1 MRSIATLDQRLDRL
15 SRTLVLT
22 WSCLGVFVVEGIDY
36 VTGYEVS
43 LSLLYLAPIGFAAW
57 YAGRR
62 PGYAI
67 AALSCLGWY
76 VADWAAGSQ
85 YSSPAIPVWNAM
97 VRFALFMIVAHLLTA
112 LRTSLRRQQHLA
124 RTDGLTGLFGR
135 RAFEERF
142 LHDLALTGR
151 RRAPLSLAYLDVDD
165 FKAIND
171 AHGHAAGDRVLSVL
185 GDVLRRSVREAD
197 TAARLGGDEFA
208 LLLPDT
214 DERTVRLA
222 IAKIN
227 HELERALT
235 ETGLEVTYSTGVVT
249 FVDSATSFEEA
260 TAAADVLMYRVKNR
274 RKGSVAFHVV
284 GPGDV
289 HRRRLNASS
298 SSASAPRVREP

>member
-1 MRSIATLDQRLDRL
+1 MRFLTNLDLQLSRL
-15 SRTLVLT
+15 SPRLVLV
-22 WSCLGVFVVEGIDY
+22 WSCLAVFVVEGIDY

-43 LSLLYLAPIGFAAW
+43 LSLLYLAPIGLAAW

-76 VADWAAGSQ
+76 VADWAAGSE
-85 YSSPAIPVWNAM
+85 YSSTVIPVWNAI
-97 VRFALFMIVAHLLTA
+97 VRLALFVIVAHLLSA

-124 RTDGLTGLFGR
+124 RTDGLTGLYVR

-142 LHDLALTGR
+142 LHDLALAGR
-151 RRAPLSLAYLDVDD
+151 RQAPLSLAYLDVDD

-171 AHGHAAGDRVLSVL
+171 THGHAAGDRVLSVL
-185 GDVLRRSVREAD
+185 GHVLGRSVRESD

-214 DERTVRLA
+214 DEHAVQQA
-222 IAKIN
+222 IANIRR
-227 HELERALT
+227 ELERALT
-235 ETGLEVTYSTGVVT
+235 ETDLQVTCSIGVVT
-249 FVDSATSFEEA
+249 FVDAATSFEEA

-274 RKGSVAFHVV
+274 GKGSVAFHVA
-284 GPGDV
+284 GRSDLS
-289 HRRRLNASS
+289 RRRFRGSS
-298 SSASAPRVREP
+298 SSASAPASLDQ